1 MPANLTPQYY
11 DAERRYKS
19 ASSPQDKLDALKF
32 MLSEIPKHK
41 GTEKLQGDI
50 KKKIAK
56 TKSELQKA
64 AKHGPKA
71 HSFHVKKEGAG
82 QVALIGAPNVGK
94 SSLVCALTHAKPEI
108 ANYPFTTRQPCP
120 GMMNYENIKIQ
131 LVDLPPVSND
141 YMEYWVPN
149 VIRNADLLA
158 LIVDLSSLDPL
169 EQVESIK
176 AILESKKMKLVK
188 QVSEETEDYSIAVK
202 KTIILGNKFDANSEM
217 YDLLAEMLND
227 DFALCPTS
235 VKSEVL
241 LNQTRATIFDT
252 LRIVR
257 VYSKPPGKHVDQNE
271 PFILHRGSTLS
282 DLAILVHREIANKL
296 RFARVWGTSKYDGQR
311 VNRDYEL
318 MDGDV
323 IELHV

>member
-94 SSLVCALTHAKPEI
+94 SNLVCALTHAKPEV
-108 ANYPFTTRQPCP
+108 ADYPFTTRQPCP
-120 GMMNYENIKIQ
+120 GMMNFENIKIQ
-131 LVDLPPVSND
+131 LIDLPPVSND

-158 LIVDLSSLDPL
+158 LIVDLSSPDPL
-169 EQVESIK
+169 EEVETIK
-176 AILESKKMKLVK
+176 DILESKKMKLVR
-188 QVSEETEDYSIAVK
+188 QVPEEIEDFSIAIK
-202 KTIILGNKFDANSEM
+202 NTIIFGNKFDANPEM
-217 YDLLAEMLND
+217 FDLLAEMLND
-227 DFALCPTS
+227 EFTFHPTS
-235 VKSEVL
+235 AKSEVL
-241 LNQTRATIFDT
+241 LNQMRNTIFDT
-252 LRIVR
+252 LQIVR
-257 VYSKPPGKHVDQNE
+257 VYSKPPGKHVDRNE
-271 PFILHRGSTLS
+271 PFILRQGSTLS

-318 MDGDV
+318 IDGDV